1 MKNTNH
7 DIEITS
13 QDLDSILLWKV
24 FWKLIQLETP
34 FIFFA
39 KLIILS
45 ACFSI
50 FLLVIFLVDGLP
62 GN

>member
-13 QDLDSILLWKV
+13 QDLDSIFLWKV

-34 FIFFA
+34 VIFFA
-39 KLIILS
+39 KLFILS
-45 ACFSI
+45 ISFSI
-50 FLLVIFLVDGLP
+50 LLLVIFLIGELP
-62 GN
+62 GD

>member
-1 MKNTNH
+1 MNNRNH

-45 ACFSI
+45 TLFGI
-50 FLLVIFLVDGLP
+50 LLLFICLVGELP
-62 GN
+62 GD